1 MPPDAPEPTGRPL
14 ILTAMAG
21 AASRTVIRRAP
32 ARRAEP
38 VAASSIPR
46 RKRLAGYLAIV
57 AGLFAA
63 WEGVKWLA
71 GDVWRLQGSVLG
83 VPIDYVHTPPFDLRI
98 ASDLSLPHV
107 WDIVGTFFEPAQ
119 RNGPPLL
126 TILIGAAAFTFQE
139 AFVGFAIGAF
149 LGLALAI
156 LFVHARSLE
165 RALVPYVVASQTVP
179 IVAIAP
185 IVVIFLRAGWLSV
198 AVIAAYLTFF
208 PVTIAAL
215 RGLRSADPRAFEL
228 FRSYGASRRQVLWKL
243 RLPASTPY
251 LFAALRIS
259 ASASVVGAIIG
270 ELPSGI
276 PDGLGGAILNF
287 KQYYVSGPERLWAT
301 IIVAAVLGLIFVGL
315 VRLAESVVTHGRYRA
330 VET

>member
-1 MPPDAPEPTGRPL
+1 MA
-14 ILTAMAG
+14 TAV
-21 AASRTVIRRAP
+21 TPVL
-32 ARRAEP
+32 ARRARSET
-38 VAASSIPR
+38 AERTGPR
-46 RKRLAGYLAIV
+46 LTRRQRIAGYLAIV
-57 AGLFAA
+57 LGLLGV
-63 WEGVKWLA
+63 WEALKWLA
-71 GDVWRLQGSVLG
+71 GDTWRLEGSLLG
-83 VPIDYVHTPPFDLRI
+83 ISFNYVHSPPFHLRI
-98 ASDLSLPHV
+98 ATDLALPHTWEIAAAFV
-107 WDIVGTFFEPAQ
+107 EPAQ

-126 TILIGAAAFTFQE
+126 AVLLGSAIFTFQE
-139 AFVGFAIGAF
+139 AFVGFLIGASLG
-149 LGLALAI
+149 LGLAI
-156 LFVHARSLE
+156 VFVHAQSLE

-228 FRSYGASRRQVLWKL
+228 MRSYGASRRQVLWKL
-243 RLPASTPY
+243 RLPTSTPY

-276 PDGLGGAILNF
+276 PDGLGAAILNF
-287 KQYYVSGPERLWAT
+287 KQYYVSGPEKLWAT
-301 IIVAAVLGLIFVGL
+301 IIVAAGLGLVFVAL
-315 VRLAESVVTHGRYRA
+315 VRVAESVLTRGRYRT
-330 VET
+330 VEA

>member
-1 MPPDAPEPTGRPL
+1 MATAVSPVLARGRSD
-14 ILTAMAG
+14 TA
-21 AASRTVIRRAP
+21 AP
-32 ARRAEP
+32 ARAP
-38 VAASSIPR
+38 VTR
-46 RKRLAGYLAIV
+46 RQRIAGYLAIV
-57 AGLFAA
+57 LGIVAV
-63 WEGVKWLA
+63 WEGIKWLA
-71 GDVWRLQGSVLG
+71 GDPWRLEGTLLG
-83 VPIDYVHTPPFDLRI
+83 MPFSYMHTPPFSLRI
-98 ASDLSLPHV
+98 ATDLALPHT
-107 WDIVGTFFEPAQ
+107 WEIAGSFAEPAQ

-126 TILIGAAAFTFQE
+126 AVLLGAAAFTFQE
-139 AFVGFAIGAF
+139 AFVGFLFGAA
-149 LGLALAI
+149 LGLALAVA
-156 LFVHARSLE
+156 FVHARSLE

-228 FRSYGASRRQVLWKL
+228 MRSYGASRRQVLWKL
-243 RLPASTPY
+243 RLPAATPY

-276 PDGLGGAILNF
+276 PDGLGAAILNF
-287 KQYYVSGPERLWAT
+287 KQYYVSGPEKLWAT
-301 IIVAAVLGLIFVGL
+301 IIVAAGLGLVFVGL
-315 VRLAESVVTHGRYRA
+315 VRVAESVLTRGRYRTL
-330 VET
+330 EG